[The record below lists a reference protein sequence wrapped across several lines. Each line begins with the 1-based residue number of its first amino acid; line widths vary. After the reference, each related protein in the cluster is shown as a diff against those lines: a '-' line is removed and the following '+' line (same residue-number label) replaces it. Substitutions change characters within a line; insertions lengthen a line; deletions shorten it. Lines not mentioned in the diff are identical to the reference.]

1 MDFRVHLSRL
11 LRKKPLETNI
21 GCQSD
26 FRQSI
31 TKWGAF
37 QSALKK
43 TSNTTIVVGY
53 LTAFS
58 YSALLSPST
67 LPAGVFVASIT
78 ALLSGTFLKDI
89 SYFIP
94 H

>member
-1 MDFRVHLSRL
+1 MLNVKNQKDL
-11 LRKKPLETNI
+11 
-21 GCQSD
+21 
-26 FRQSI
+26 RQSI
-31 TKWGAF
+31 TKWGAL

-58 YSALLSPST
+58 YSALLAPST

-78 ALLSGTFLKDI
+78 SLLSG
-89 SYFIP
+89 
-94 H
+94 